1 MKSFHCDTFE
11 VQYICPSCQYL
22 FGSEIPTHCAS
33 CNGTPGDMENL
44 IKSGSVF
51 IKLSI
56 SDQLRGKFQDT
67 DFCQS
72 LNYKWSRTKRNSQ
85 NVEDIF
91 DGTMY
96 KSIDALNDPKLA
108 NISVSWNVDGVPIF
122 KSSPFHIWPLQVT
135 INELPPNLR
144 AKHVILG
151 GLWFGPKKPEMNLFL
166 QSFVDELRSL
176 ENQGLPCQWKGE
188 KAVVHVY
195 SLLCICDSVARCAV
209 QNVKQFNGEHG
220 CNWCYQKGEV
230 VEKGNGFTRVY
241 PLQSTGPEL
250 RSHRKHTE
258 DAQQAV
264 GSGTCIN
271 GVKGPSPL
279 MLLMF
284 FNMVSGFAYDYM
296 HGILLGVCRQ
306 LTTLWFD
313 SKYHTE
319 PWYIGRENEQ
329 IERRLLAIK
338 PPTSITRPPRS
349 ISLRKYWKASEY
361 RHFLLF
367 YSLPCLFGILPRQY
381 LDHLLLLVQATY
393 ILLQDSI
400 SPHDI
405 DKADGLLKAFVG
417 RFESQY
423 GKSHVSY
430 NVHILVHAAAS
441 VKNWGPLWS
450 HSAFLYESQNGHL
463 QKLFHGTQA
472 VAEQIVNMFN
482 LYQHVPR
489 LIAAVF
495 NDEQTQQSKSFVEK
509 MLGGTS
515 IVTKCIGSSSV
526 MFLGCPHVRQPT
538 PRESHILQESGF
550 SANKAFSFYSRAVV
564 NGKRIHSKG
573 AKSLSKRINHAV
585 QTKHGS
591 IALVRSFIDVG
602 NAQGEGHA
610 FIDVMKTTSNDISK
624 DRESGITAKS
634 ILKERGIDSVEL
646 IKCTDIHSTCVY
658 LKDLPGLA
666 NNFFCIQPN
675 RWELD

>member
-1 MKSFHCDTFE
+1 M
-11 VQYICPSCQYL
+11 
-22 FGSEIPTHCAS
+22 
-33 CNGTPGDMENL
+33 
-44 IKSGSVF
+44 
-51 IKLSI
+51 
-56 SDQLRGKFQDT
+56 
-67 DFCQS
+67 
-72 LNYKWSRTKRNSQ
+72 
-85 NVEDIF
+85 
-91 DGTMY
+91 
-96 KSIDALNDPKLA
+96 
-108 NISVSWNVDGVPIF
+108 
-122 KSSPFHIWPLQVT
+122 
-135 INELPPNLR
+135 
-144 AKHVILG
+144 
-151 GLWFGPKKPEMNLFL
+151 
-166 QSFVDELRSL
+166 
-176 ENQGLPCQWKGE
+176 
-188 KAVVHVY
+188 
-195 SLLCICDSVARCAV
+195 
-209 QNVKQFNGEHG
+209 
-220 CNWCYQKGEV
+220 
-230 VEKGNGFTRVY
+230 
-241 PLQSTGPEL
+241 
-250 RSHRKHTE
+250 
-258 DAQQAV
+258 
-264 GSGTCIN
+264 
-271 GVKGPSPL
+271 
-279 MLLMF
+279 
-284 FNMVSGFAYDYM
+284 
-296 HGILLGVCRQ
+296 
-306 LTTLWFD
+306 
-313 SKYHTE
+313 
-319 PWYIGRENEQ
+319 
-329 IERRLLAIK
+329 
-338 PPTSITRPPRS
+338 
-349 ISLRKYWKASEY
+349 
-361 RHFLLF
+361 
-367 YSLPCLFGILPRQY
+367 FGILPRQY

-400 SPHDI
+400 SSHET

-417 RFESQY
+417 HFESQY
-423 GKSHVSY
+423 GKCHVSY

-441 VKNWGPLWS
+441 VKNWDPLWS

-472 VAEQIVNMFN
+472 VPEQIVNMFN

-509 MLGGTS
+509 MLGGTN
-515 IVTKCIGSSSV
+515 IVRKCIGSSSV

-564 NGKRIHSKG
+564 NGRQIHSKG

-624 DRESGITAKS
+624 DRESGITATS